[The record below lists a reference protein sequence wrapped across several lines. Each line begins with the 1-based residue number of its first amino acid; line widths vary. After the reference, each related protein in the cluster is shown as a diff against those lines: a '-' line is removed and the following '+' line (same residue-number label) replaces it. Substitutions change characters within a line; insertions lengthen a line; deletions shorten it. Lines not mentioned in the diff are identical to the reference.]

1 MHSLSDTVF
10 VFDLDDTLFSE
21 RQYEVSGITAVWNYL
36 NKFCPKII
44 DELSLEMLV
53 RSRTQWVELIL
64 KKESE
69 NYIFSRDLLLDIYR
83 NHFPDIELYN
93 DSAKI
98 LSFLVEKK
106 ANLALI
112 TDGRSTSQRNKLKAL
127 NIEQLFDLI
136 IISEEIGYAKPNH
149 TCYKL
154 IEERFPLSCFVYI
167 GDNPRKDFIAP
178 NARGWLTY
186 GLKDRGGNIH
196 SQNVEFE
203 STEYLPQIW
212 LDSHIDLIPHIVV

>member
-44 DELSLEMLV
+44 DQLSLEMLV
-53 RSRTQWVELIL
+53 RSRTQWVELII

-69 NYIFSRDLLLDIYR
+69 NYIFSRDQLLDIYR
-83 NHFPDIELYN
+83 NHFPDIELYT

-98 LSFLVEKK
+98 LSFLVENK
-106 ANLALI
+106 A
-112 TDGRSTSQRNKLKAL
+112 

-149 TCYKL
+149 ICYKL

-167 GDNPRKDFIAP
+167 GDNPRKDFVAP

-186 GLKDRGGNIH
+186 GLKDRGRNIH